1 MSKAG
6 VVGCEDFGEWINKG
20 NRSKFCDHFL
30 RAVVGHRRFDCDK
43 KESILSNWITVS
55 DEAFAM
61 LVGENN
67 IDRWID
73 MYRRDDKKKSD
84 VIPRYTNGGKSQV
97 RNGSS
102 QRCKGWTVEGTKRYG
117 QLYRLVEKERAT
129 IARQEFE
136 EHYLKKKKEEF
147 ENERALRK
155 KRPMDRD
162 EADEILIPH
171 SLWSED
177 EAEYAS
183 GTGTEEASEE
193 EDEDELRRKNLYDEP
208 DDDANDDSVGG
219 DQD

>member
-61 LVGENN
+61 LVGKNN

-84 VIPRYTNGGKSQV
+84 VTPRYTNGGKSQV
-97 RNGSS
+97 QNGSS

-117 QLYRLVEKERAT
+117 QLYCLVEKERAT

-147 ENERALRK
+147 ENERGALRK
-155 KRPMDRD
+155 K
-162 EADEILIPH
+162 
-171 SLWSED
+171 
-177 EAEYAS
+177 
-183 GTGTEEASEE
+183 
-193 EDEDELRRKNLYDEP
+193 
-208 DDDANDDSVGG
+208 
-219 DQD
+219 

>member
-1 MSKAG
+1 M
-6 VVGCEDFGEWINKG
+6 
-20 NRSKFCDHFL
+20 H
-30 RAVVGHRRFDCDK
+30 RA
-43 KESILSNWITVS
+43 
-55 DEAFAM
+55 
-61 LVGENN
+61 
-67 IDRWID
+67 
-73 MYRRDDKKKSD
+73 RRDDKKKSD

-102 QRCKGWTVEGTKRYG
+102 QRCKGWTVEGTKQYG

-129 IARQEFE
+129 VSRQEFE
-136 EHYLKKKKEEF
+136 EDYLKKKKEEF

-155 KRPMDRD
+155 KRPIDKD

-183 GTGTEEASEE
+183 GGTGTEEASEE

-208 DDDANDDSVGG
+208 DDDANDDSVRG